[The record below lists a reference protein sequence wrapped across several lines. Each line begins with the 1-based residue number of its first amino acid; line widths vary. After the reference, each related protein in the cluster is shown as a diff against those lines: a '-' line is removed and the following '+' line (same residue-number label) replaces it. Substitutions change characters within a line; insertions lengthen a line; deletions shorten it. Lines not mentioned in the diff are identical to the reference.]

1 MKPLKKAILLL
12 VMITLPLLIIIT
24 SIRLILTP
32 LFLEVEYRLPGF
44 PQDLYGFNLEDRLH
58 WSDISRQY
66 LLNFRDIDFL
76 GSRNLDNGQSLFNER
91 ELGHMEDVKILTRS
105 VLIVWYFLI
114 ILTVIIFLWVWKNG
128 GLIEFWDSVSSGGW
142 IALGLVGTITI
153 GVMLNFNALFT
164 FFHQIFFEGDSWLFS
179 YSDSLIRLFPL
190 RFWQDVFIAIGG
202 LSIIISSVAINIGRK
217 FSHSNLLK
225 KK

>member
-202 LSIIISSVAINIGRK
+202 LSIIISSVAIYIGRK

>member
-1 MKPLKKAILLL
+1 MKSLKKAILLL

-24 SIRLILTP
+24 SIRFVLTP

-44 PQDLYGFNLEDRLH
+44 PQDPFGFSLEDRLH

-66 LLNFRDIDFL
+66 LLNSRDIDFL

-91 ELGHMEDVKILTRS
+91 ELGHMKDVKILTHS

-114 ILTVIIFLWVWKNG
+114 ILNVIIFLWVWKNG
-128 GLIEFWDSVSSGGW
+128 GLIEFWNSVSIGGW
-142 IALGLVGTITI
+142 ITLGLVAIIAT

-164 FFHQIFFEGDSWLFS
+164 LFHQIFFEGDTWLFS